1 MKWSAALERDGSK
14 SKYAIQS
21 GKWIICK
28 TFTNGVEL
36 FTLWESGKSVGHF
49 DTAEKAKEAAKNAG

>member
-49 DTAEKAKEAAKNAG
+49 DTAEKAKGAAKW